1 MTIANEIVSII
12 SKVSPGLGAML
23 GGPAGAV
30 VGTLMSNAL
39 GVDMTKADEIV
50 EKIKDPDFESKLRLF
65 ESQINDLQD
74 ARQKASEEAGFMRF
88 VRPGLAVLAFI
99 ALFVDILL
107 IAYLENEMVKQI
119 LLAFTGMLVFDIKQ
133 IYKFY
138 FGSSDDSSAVLP
150 SIFKK
155 SKSK

>member
-1 MTIANEIVSII
+1 MTITSEIVSVI
-12 SKVSPGLGAML
+12 SKVSPGLGALL

-39 GVDMTKADEIV
+39 GVDMTKADEV
-50 EKIKDPDFESKLRLF
+50 MEKIKDPDFESKVRFF
-65 ESQINDLQD
+65 ESQLNDLQD
-74 ARQKASEEAGFMRF
+74 ARDKAASETGIIRF
-88 VRPGLAVLAFI
+88 VRPILAVIAFI

-107 IAYLENEMVKQI
+107 IAYLDNEIVRQI

-138 FGSSDDSSAVLP
+138 FGSSDDSNAILP
-150 SIFKK
+150 NVFKK
-155 SKSK
+155 SKRH